1 MKENKEEELPAETH
15 DALIYSMNFCFQKT
29 TSIAVKTVVCKVIC
43 I

>member
-15 DALIYSMNFCFQKT
+15 DALIYSMNFCFQKNHLYC
-29 TSIAVKTVVCKVIC
+29 SKTVVCKVIC